1 MKDYRVPQVG
11 VTTPNSELRLRPA
24 LRYAL
29 RYRGQIFPI
38 LGNQASL
45 GRNLD
50 CDVVLS
56 GPLVSR
62 LHARLTIDADGVLV
76 EDLLSRNGVAV
87 DGVLI
92 DRPRRLDPGAR
103 IRLGDETLE
112 LLAERLDRGPRLQ
125 TLGHGGSERPSGSLR
140 VPESE
145 RPSGQNRLPESKR
158 PSGQSRLSESQRP
171 APLEENDELT
181 HRADMFDLLGASV
194 ERAFA
199 AGNGDEVVRLIGR
212 HLERIVDQART
223 ERQPQDEL
231 YGRAALYA
239 VRLAVTTGKAQWFDY
254 VVRLYATLLVPMPLP
269 IVDQLSAHIRR
280 VPGMNR
286 QQLRDYVARLRH
298 MAGRMSAEQRFRLQ
312 RVESLER
319 LVSL

>member
-1 MKDYRVPQVG
+1 MKDYNVPQVKSA
-11 VTTPNSELRLRPA
+11 TPTSELRLRPA
-24 LRYAL
+24 LRYAV
-29 RYRGQIFPI
+29 RYRGQLFPI
-38 LGNQASL
+38 LGTQATL

-62 LHARLTIDADGVLV
+62 VHARLVIDADGVMI

-92 DRPRRLDPGAR
+92 DRPRRIEPGTR
-103 IRLGDETLE
+103 LRLGDESVE
-112 LLAERLDRGPRLQ
+112 LIAERLDRSSRPSTGN
-125 TLGHGGSERPSGSLR
+125 HGISERPSGNMR
-140 VPESE
+140 MGDSE
-145 RPSGQNRLPESKR
+145 R
-158 PSGQSRLSESQRP
+158 PSGQSRLPDPQRP
-171 APLEENDELT
+171 QMPDDYEELT
-181 HRADMFDLLGASV
+181 HRADLFDLLGAAV

-199 AGNGDEVVRLIGR
+199 VNNGEEVVRLLGR
-212 HLERIVDQART
+212 HLERIVEQART
-223 ERQPQDEL
+223 ERRPNDEL

-239 VRLAVTTGKAQWFDY
+239 VRLAVSTGKPLWFDY
-254 VVRLYATLLVPMPLP
+254 VIRLYATLSAPLPLP

-286 QQLRDYVARLRH
+286 QLLRDYVAQLRH
-298 MAGRMSAEQRFRLQ
+298 VAGRMSAEQRFRLQ

>member
-1 MKDYRVPQVG
+1 MKDYKVPQPTG
-11 VTTPNSELRLRPA
+11 LTPTSELRLRPA

-29 RYRGQIFPI
+29 RYRGQLFPI
-38 LGNQASL
+38 QGNQATI

-62 LHARLTIDADGVLV
+62 VHARLVIDADGVTV

-92 DRPRRLDPGAR
+92 DRPRRIEPGTR
-103 IRLGDETLE
+103 IRLGDETVE
-112 LLAERLDRGPRLQ
+112 LIAERLDRGPRPA
-125 TLGHGGSERPSGSLR
+125 TISHTTTERSSANLR
-140 VPESE
+140 AAESE
-145 RPSGQNRLPESKR
+145 RPSGRNRVADPE
-158 PSGQSRLSESQRP
+158 GSQI
-171 APLEENDELT
+171 LEENDELT
-181 HRADMFDLLGASV
+181 HRADLFDLLGAAV

-199 AGNGDEVVRLIGR
+199 VNNGEEVVRLLGR

-223 ERQPQDEL
+223 ERHPNDEL
-231 YGRAALYA
+231 YGRAAHYA
-239 VRLAVTTGKAQWFDY
+239 VRLGVSTHKPSWFDY
-254 VVRLYATLLVPMPLP
+254 VIRLYSTLSVPLPLP

-280 VPGMNR
+280 VPGINR
-286 QQLRDYVARLRH
+286 QLLRDYVALLRH
-298 MAGRMSAEQRFRLQ
+298 VAGRMTAEQRFRLQ